1 MRDRFFDEPSLGIG
15 IKLIGQIAD
24 ELSYTQTSDRRNC
37 LSIVKYFQPVLP
49 QDNTQAGGLKRSS
62 DVLNIFNWLKEQRT
76 SQSDRNSNQL
86 LQKITLQLNSEI
98 ATVSQ
103 VLWWVEQLD
112 NLPISETVLQL
123 SRLAVVE
130 GFILAVH
137 HHKNMPS
144 DTSIDLSIAVFN
156 ERLEIQIWDWGKP
169 FNFKAKLNEELKKK
183 DPFGLNEIGFVF
195 Q

>member
-1 MRDRFFDEPSLGIG
+1 MKDRFFDEPSLGIG
-15 IKLIGQIAD
+15 IKLISQIAD
-24 ELSYTQTSDRRNC
+24 ELSYTHTSERRNC

-49 QDNTQAGGLKRSS
+49 QDNIQAGGLKPSS
-62 DVLNIFNWLKEQRT
+62 DVLSIFNWLKKQIT
-76 SQSDRNSNQL
+76 SQSARNSHQL
-86 LQKITLQLNSEI
+86 LQKITLELNSDI

-112 NLPISETVLQL
+112 NLPIPETVLQL

-156 ERLEIQIWDWGKP
+156 ERLEIKIWDWGKP
-169 FNFKAKLNEELKKK
+169 FNFKAKLNEE
-183 DPFGLNEIGFVF
+183 
-195 Q
+195 

>member
-15 IKLIGQIAD
+15 IKLIGKIAD
-24 ELSYTQTSDRRNC
+24 ELSYTYTSDRRNK
-37 LSIVKYFQPVLP
+37 LTIVKYFQPVLP
-49 QDNTQAGGLKRSS
+49 QHSTQAGGLKRSS
-62 DVLNIFNWLKEQRT
+62 DVLSIFNWPKEQMT
-76 SQSDRNSNQL
+76 SQSDRNSHQL
-86 LQKITLQLNSEI
+86 LQKITLQLNSDV

-112 NLPISETVLQL
+112 NLAIPETVLQL

-183 DPFGLNEIGFVF
+183 DPFGLKALEFASE
-195 Q
+195 

>member
-1 MRDRFFDEPSLGIG
+1 MKDRFFDEPSLGIG

-24 ELSYTQTSDRRNC
+24 ELSYTHTSERRNC
-37 LSIVKYFQPVLP
+37 LSIVKFFQPILP
-49 QDNTQAGGLKRSS
+49 QNKLQLVGLKPSS
-62 DVLNIFNWLKEQRT
+62 DVLSIFNWLKEQIT
-76 SQSDRNSNQL
+76 SPSDRNCNQL
-86 LQKITLQLNSEI
+86 LQKLTIELNSDI

-112 NLPISETVLQL
+112 NLPIPETVLQL

-137 HHKNMPS
+137 HHKDMPS
-144 DTSIDLSIAVFN
+144 DTSIDLSIAVFK
-156 ERLEIQIWDWGKP
+156 ERLEIKIWDWGKP
-169 FNFKAKLNEELKKK
+169 FNFQAKLNEELKKK
-183 DPFGLNEIGFVF
+183 DPFGLNEMGFVV